1 MSSHFSSMVKLPPI
15 MADWA
20 FSPIFSKMTTMDLIG
35 SSYSLAG
42 QLGVQGFDRIPEQLG
57 QYGEQQA
64 LDLVSP
70 ELVEVQAVLLLLAE
84 VRCHVERLRE
94 QLEPRFE
101 DVRLV
106 RHFARRLAAGRAA
119 RLPVAAVV
127 PVPRP
132 DVESDLGREERRV
145 RVAVCVE
152 ERRAALD
159 RGRLAALRWTL
170 FRSLG
175 GRALLSQEVFH
186 GELHFQ
192 LREGWLPCRR

>member
-20 FSPIFSKMTTMDLIG
+20 FSPIFSKMMTIDLIG

-42 QLGVQGFDRIPEQLG
+42 QRGVQGFDRVPEQLG

-70 ELVEVQAVLLLLAE
+70 ELVEVQAVLLLLAQ

-106 RHFARRLAAGRAA
+106 RHLPRRLVAARAA

-132 DVESDLGREERRV
+132 DVEGDLRREQRRV
-145 RVAVCVE
+145 RVAVGVE
-152 ERRAALD
+152 ERRAALGRTRL
-159 RGRLAALRWTL
+159 RGLRRTL
-170 FRSLG
+170 FRSLR
-175 GRALLSQEVFH
+175 GRALLIQEVFH
-186 GELHFQ
+186 GELDFQ
-192 LREGWLPCRR
+192 LREGRLPCRR